1 MCFPSPPL
9 SELSIFTAHSLRKL
23 NVLKF
28 PKIKLKIKNLTQV
41 PTFYYFFYVIPYK
54 IEIPSMSVLT
64 SILHELIYKFSLS
77 VFLFVCLFLTNPR
90 QNV

>member
-1 MCFPSPPL
+1 M

-28 PKIKLKIKNLTQV
+28 PKIKLKIKSNSRTYVLL
-41 PTFYYFFYVIPYK
+41 FFKTIPYK